1 MAEINNTQSVGAA
14 ANQSVKTKR
23 DLALERLKQRHPD
36 VDYPD
41 DESMYGAINDDYD
54 ADQKTLE
61 GYKNNEKALSDM
73 FTSDPRS
80 AEFLKNWKNGENPWT
95 SLVREFGDDVVDYLT
110 DPDNAEEVAKAQ
122 EDYLKRVTE
131 GNKLQEEYE
140 SNMKKSLD
148 VFDEFEKEYGEDT
161 TNDII
166 SKLLAVANDVI
177 RGKFTK
183 EALNMFRLA
192 GDHDKD
198 VADAAHEGEVK
209 GRNANITKNIRL
221 KKAGDGTADL
231 DGKSLEM
238 GQQTAEPDLGAL
250 GREHEDIWKAGN
262 EKRIR
267 RR

>member
-1 MAEINNTQSVGAA
+1 MINNQSAGAA
-14 ANQSVKTKR
+14 ASQSVKSKR

-54 ADQKTLE
+54 ADQQTLE

-73 FTSDPRS
+73 FASDPRT

-95 SLVREFGDDVVDYLT
+95 SLVREFGDDAVDYLT

-122 EDYLKRVTE
+122 EDYLKKVTE

-140 SNMKKSLD
+140 ENMRKSLD
-148 VFDEFEKEYGEDT
+148 VFDDFEQEFGEDT
-161 TNDII
+161 TNEII

-183 EALNMFRLA
+183 EALEMFRLA
-192 GDHDKD
+192 GSHDQD

-231 DGKSLEM
+231 DGKSAEVERK
-238 GQQTAEPDLGAL
+238 GAEPDLGAL
-250 GREHEDIWKAGN
+250 GRERNDIWAAGN
-262 EKRIR
+262 EKRIKR
-267 RR
+267 R

>member
-1 MAEINNTQSVGAA
+1 MAEINDTQSVGAA
-14 ANQSVKTKR
+14 ANQSVKSKR

-36 VDYPD
+36 VEYPD
-41 DESMYGAINDDYD
+41 DESMYGAINDDD
-54 ADQKTLE
+54 DEDQKALE

-80 AEFLKNWKNGENPWT
+80 AEFLKSWKNGENPWT

-110 DPDNAEEVAKAQ
+110 DPDHAEEVAKAQ

-140 SNMKKSLD
+140 ANMKKSLD

-166 SKLLAVANDVI
+166 AKLLAVANDVI

-198 VADAAHEGEVK
+198 VADAAHQGEVK
-209 GRNANITKNIRL
+209 GRNANIAKNIRL

-231 DGKSLEM
+231 DGKSAEAERNP
-238 GQQTAEPDLGAL
+238 AEPDLGAL
-250 GREHEDIWKAGN
+250 GREREDIWAAGN